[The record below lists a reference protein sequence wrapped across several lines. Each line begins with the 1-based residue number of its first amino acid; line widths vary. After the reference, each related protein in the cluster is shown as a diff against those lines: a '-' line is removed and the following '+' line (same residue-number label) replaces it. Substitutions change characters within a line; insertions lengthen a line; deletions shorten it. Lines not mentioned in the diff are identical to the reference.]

1 MKKGDKTAKP
11 PSVRRSNVASD
22 KLKLLEERLRW
33 TKESQKLAIEI
44 LDLLN
49 RGNGGQEVIGRILE
63 KVLEFIKIE
72 AIGLRIRQGD
82 EYPYCATRG
91 FSTDFVQSE
100 NSICSRDS
108 DGEIIRDAS
117 GDPVIGCM
125 CGRVLTGK
133 ADPTLPCFTP
143 GGSFW
148 TGSLGKLLETWVGR
162 SLQDLSNTKC
172 CVEGYTSVA
181 LIPLK
186 SGEDVIGLLQ
196 LCDRSEDCF
205 SPDIIAFLEGITS
218 GVGIVL
224 KRLWVQDQLIRSQ
237 EELEL
242 RVEERTGQ
250 LLEANERLSE
260 QIEERGRIERE
271 LQVSESKLRTLVE
284 NADDLIWT
292 TNTDFGYTYVSP
304 SITSV
309 LGYTAEEMMSKNLL
323 DTLAPESREKMKHA
337 FEQELNGERDGL
349 HTVHPSQ
356 TLETEQYR
364 KVGSTV
370 WMEVTLT
377 ALRGALGQ
385 VSEIMGISRDI
396 TGRKHSDQVKTEF
409 LSAAAHELRSPLT
422 SIQGYSE
429 LLLVREDLP
438 ADDRKDCLL
447 HINRQAKNLAR
458 LVDYLLD
465 VTSMETEAGF
475 PLHRTACRIDN
486 IIRETVEEIR
496 SEAPTHPI
504 EISVPEKPVMLM
516 ADERRLRAVLANL
529 LGNAVKFSPERGLIH
544 VACEAVDDAWEVSV
558 EDSGIGM
565 EPEQVDKVFDKFYRG
580 DTSDTGLP
588 GAGIGMTLVKYVVEA
603 HGGRLWVESQP
614 NRGTTV
620 RFTLPFTLNDSA
632 PGSRPQ

>member
-1 MKKGDKTAKP
+1 MKKGDKTAKTL
-11 PSVRRSNVASD
+11 STRRSNVASD
-22 KLKLLEERLRW
+22 KLKLLEERLQWAR
-33 TKESQKLAIEI
+33 ESQKLAIEI

-49 RGNGGQEVIGRILE
+49 RGNGGQEVVGRILE
-63 KVLEFIKIE
+63 KVLEFIEIE

-82 EYPYCATRG
+82 DYPYCATRG
-91 FSTDFVQSE
+91 FSPDFVQSE
-100 NSICSRDS
+100 NSLCSRDS
-108 DGEIIRDAS
+108 DGEIVRDAS
-117 GDPVIGCM
+117 GNAVIGCM
-125 CGRVLTGK
+125 CGRVLNGRT
-133 ADPTLPCFTP
+133 DPSLPHFTS

-148 TGSLGKLLETWVGR
+148 TDGLAKLLKTSVAG
-162 SLQDLSNTKC
+162 SFQDFLNNRC
-172 CVEGYTSVA
+172 CVEGYNSVA
-181 LIPLK
+181 LIPLT
-186 SGEDVIGLLQ
+186 SGEDIIGLLQ
-196 LCDRSEDCF
+196 LCDRREGCF
-205 SPDIIAFLEGITS
+205 SPDIIAFLEGITA

-224 KRLWVQDQLIRSQ
+224 KRLWVQDQLIRAR

-250 LLEANERLSE
+250 LLDANERLSV
-260 QIEERGRIERE
+260 QIEERCRIERE

-284 NADDLIWT
+284 NAEDLIWT
-292 TNTDFGYTYVSP
+292 ANTDFGYTYVSP
-304 SITSV
+304 SIASV

-323 DTLAPESREKMKHA
+323 DTLAPESREKIKRVLK
-337 FEQELNGERDGL
+337 QELNGERNGP
-349 HTVHPSQ
+349 HPVHASQ

-364 KVGSTV
+364 KIGSPV

-377 ALRGALGQ
+377 ALRGAHGQ

-396 TGRKHSDQVKTEF
+396 SERKRSDQVKTQF

-429 LLLVREDLP
+429 LLLIRGDLP
-438 ADDRKDCLL
+438 EEDRKECLA

-465 VTSMETEAGF
+465 VTSMETEAGS
-475 PLHRTACRIDN
+475 PLHRTLCRIDN
-486 IIRETVEEIR
+486 IIRETVDEVR
-496 SEAPTHPI
+496 AEAPDHPI
-504 EISVPEKPVMLM
+504 EISLPHEPVILT
-516 ADERRLRAVLANL
+516 ADERRLRAALANL
-529 LGNAVKFSPERGLIH
+529 LGNAVKFSPARGLIQ
-544 VACEAVDDAWEVSV
+544 VTCEAVNDAWQVSV
-558 EDSGIGM
+558 EDRGIGI

-620 RFTLPFTLNDSA
+620 RFTLPLSLDDSA
-632 PGSRPQ
+632 LGSRPQ

>member
-1 MKKGDKTAKP
+1 M
-11 PSVRRSNVASD
+11 
-22 KLKLLEERLRW
+22 
-33 TKESQKLAIEI
+33 AIEI

-91 FSTDFVQSE
+91 FSADFVQGE

-108 DGEIIRDAS
+108 DGEIVRDAS
-117 GDPVIGCM
+117 GNPVIGCM
-125 CGRVLTGK
+125 CGRVLTGY

-148 TGSLGKLLETWVGR
+148 TGNLGKFLETWVGK
-162 SLQDLSNTKC
+162 SLQDFSDNNC
-172 CVEGYTSVA
+172 CMEGYTSVA
-181 LIPLK
+181 LIPLT
-186 SGEDVIGLLQ
+186 SGEDIIGLLQ
-196 LCDRSEDCF
+196 LCDRREDCF

-292 TNTDFGYTYVSP
+292 TDTDFGYTYVSP

-309 LGYTAEEMMSKNLL
+309 LGYTVEEMMSKNLL

-337 FEQELNGERDGL
+337 FEEELNGERDGL
-349 HTVHPSQ
+349 HAVHPSQ
-356 TLETEQYR
+356 TLETEQYH

-377 ALRGALGQ
+377 ALRGAHGQ

-396 TGRKHSDQVKTEF
+396 TERKHTDQVKTEF

-429 LLLVREDLP
+429 LLLIREDLP
-438 ADDRKDCLL
+438 AKDRKDCLL

-465 VTSMETEAGF
+465 ITSMESEAGF
-475 PLHRTACRIDN
+475 PLHRTPCRIDN
-486 IIRETVEEIR
+486 VIRETVEEIR
-496 SEAPTHPI
+496 SEAPNHPI
-504 EISVPEKPVMLM
+504 EISLPGKPVTLM

-529 LGNAVKFSPERGLIH
+529 LGNAVKFSPEKGLIQ

-558 EDSGIGM
+558 EDRGIGM

-620 RFTLPFTLNDSA
+620 RFTLPLTLNDSA